1 MYRIV
6 KENTEGVVEEKV
18 YGVLIDFDLASRTQ
32 HLAKDYTR
40 TSQQRTG
47 TPPYMAYGLLNGSD
61 GRHLYRHDLES
72 LFYIMLIVATHYEI
86 QLPTGGKSGG
96 LRTRQGFKE
105 LPYELW
111 FNQPSY
117 KTLASFKAT
126 LITTRTGFD
135 LSPSFK
141 NFRGWLMSLRHS
153 FWRGFRYK
161 QDQDCDFE
169 LAQSREEGEGSEGQ
183 GMPTFDEETLGGHIN
198 YSALI
203 NPVRELKGELE
214 GLIIRYDRPPL
225 T

>member
-47 TPPYMAYGLLNGSD
+47 TPPYMAYGLLDGSD
-61 GRHLYRHDLES
+61 DRHLYRHDLES
-72 LFYIMLIVATHYEI
+72 LFYIMLIIATHYEI
-86 QLPTGGKSGG
+86 QAPGEGKRGGIRMRGGK
-96 LRTRQGFKE
+96 
-105 LPYELW
+105 LPYRRW
-111 FNQPSY
+111 FDQPLY
-117 KTLASFKAT
+117 DDLASFKET
-126 LITTRTGFD
+126 LFTQTYLD

-141 NFRGWLMSLRHS
+141 DFGGWLMDLRVS
-153 FWRGFRYK
+153 FLRGFRYK
-161 QDQDCDFE
+161 QDYN
-169 LAQSREEGEGSEGQ
+169 LGLVRSREEGKGPGDQ
-183 GMPTFDEETLGGHIN
+183 GVPALDDETLGGHVD

-203 NPVRELKGELE
+203 NPVHELKGGLE
-214 GLIIRYDRPPL
+214 GLIIRYDPPPS